1 MEQMLIRRARLDDI
15 DKVKALADN
24 HKAELGF
31 VLRPALE
38 KSILSNELLV
48 ASDEATS
55 EVLGFTDFHHR
66 RDEQT
71 TLYHIVVAPR
81 HRNQGIGTLLITALL
96 SEANEHEKKRI
107 VLKCPVDLD
116 ANNFYMKV
124 GFRLLARQN
133 GTGRDLNIWRIDL
146 E

>member
-1 MEQMLIRRARLDDI
+1 MEQILIRRASIEDI
-15 DKVKALADN
+15 HRVKALADS
-24 HKAELGF
+24 HKMELGF

-38 KSILSNELLV
+38 KSILCNELLI
-48 ASDEATS
+48 ASDGAMS
-55 EVLGFTDFHHR
+55 EVLGFTDYHHR

-81 HRNQGIGTLLITALL
+81 HRNKGIGTLLLTALL
-96 SEANEHEKKRI
+96 NEANEQDKKRI

-116 ANNFYMKV
+116 ANMFYKKV